1 MNRGGGGE
9 RRGAV
14 HTPEKWY
21 PGSRLQ
27 RRRSSHSYGFVLA
40 LVLASFLW
48 AASAPDGGWQRAV
61 LIVLLA
67 GTLAAAA
74 WTSGLGR
81 LALYLSAVL
90 LAVAVVL
97 SIVATQTG
105 RPVTGSL
112 YLLGAALVVTAVG
125 IIGLGVFDQRSV
137 NLQAVLGAVSAYM
150 LLGLL
155 FTCIYG
161 AMAGLGAGD
170 LFVQGTDGTLSVRL
184 YFSYVTLATV
194 GYGDYTLGSDL
205 GHTVSVLEAL
215 VGQLY
220 LVTVVA
226 TLVSRMP
233 GRGTAS

>member
-1 MNRGGGGE
+1 MNTRE
-9 RRGAV
+9 A
-14 HTPEKWY
+14 WY
-21 PGSRLQ
+21 PGARVERLHA
-27 RRRSSHSYGFVLA
+27 SHSYGYVLL
-40 LVLASFLW
+40 LVLTSFLW
-48 AASAPDGGWQRAV
+48 AAAAPEGSWERTV
-61 LIVLLA
+61 LVVLLA

-81 LALYLSAVL
+81 LALYMSGGL
-90 LAVAVVL
+90 LAVAVL
-97 SIVATQTG
+97 LGIVATQTG

-112 YLLGAALVVTAVG
+112 YVVGAALVVTAVG

-161 AMAGLGAGD
+161 AMAGLGSGD
-170 LFVQGTDGTLSVRL
+170 LFVQGTDGTLSLRL
-184 YFSYVTLATV
+184 YFSYITLTTV
-194 GYGDYTLGSDL
+194 GYGDYTLSSNL
-205 GHTVSVLEAL
+205 GHTFSVLEAL

-233 GRGTAS
+233 ARNAT

>member
-1 MNRGGGGE
+1 M
-9 RRGAV
+9 
-14 HTPEKWY
+14 
-21 PGSRLQ
+21 
-27 RRRSSHSYGFVLA
+27 LA

-48 AASAPDGGWQRAV
+48 AATVPEGGWERTV
-61 LIVLLA
+61 LVVLLA

-81 LALYLSAVL
+81 LALYMSGVL

-97 SIVATQTG
+97 GIIATQTG

-112 YLLGAALVVTAVG
+112 YLLGSALVVTAVG
-125 IIGLGVFDQRSV
+125 IIGLGVFDQRAV

-155 FTCIYG
+155 FTCVYG
-161 AMAGLGAGD
+161 AMAGLGSGD
-170 LFVQGTDGTLSVRL
+170 LFVQGTDGTLSLRL
-184 YFSYVTLATV
+184 YYSYITLTTV
-194 GYGDYTLGSDL
+194 GYGDYTLSTNF
-205 GHTVSVLEAL
+205 GHTVAVLEAL
-215 VGQLY
+215 TGQLY

-233 GRGTAS
+233 ARSAA

>member
-1 MNRGGGGE
+1 MNRGGDGE

-14 HTPEKWY
+14 TTHERWY

-48 AASAPDGGWQRAV
+48 AAGAPDGGWQRAV

-81 LALYLSAVL
+81 LALYLSAAL

-112 YLLGAALVVTAVG
+112 YILGAALVVTSVG
-125 IIGLGVFDQRSV
+125 IIGLGVFDQRAV
-137 NLQAVLGAVSAYM
+137 NLQAVLGAISAYV

-161 AMAGLGAGD
+161 SMAALGSGP
-170 LFVQGTDGTLSVRL
+170 LFAQGTDATLSVRL

-194 GYGDYTLGSDL
+194 GYGDYTLSSDL
-205 GHTVSVLEAL
+205 GHTIAVL
-215 VGQLY
+215 
-220 LVTVVA
+220 
-226 TLVSRMP
+226 
-233 GRGTAS
+233 

>member
-1 MNRGGGGE
+1 M
-9 RRGAV
+9 
-14 HTPEKWY
+14 
-21 PGSRLQ
+21 
-27 RRRSSHSYGFVLA
+27 LA

-48 AASAPDGGWQRAV
+48 ASAVPEGGWERTV

-81 LALYLSAVL
+81 LALYMAGVL
-90 LAVAVVL
+90 LAVTVVL
-97 SIVATQTG
+97 GIIATQTG

-112 YLLGAALVVTAVG
+112 YLLGSALVVTAVG
-125 IIGLGVFDQRSV
+125 IIGLGVFDQRAV

-155 FTCIYG
+155 FTCVYG
-161 AMAGLGAGD
+161 AMAALGAGD

-184 YFSYVTLATV
+184 YFSYITLTTV
-194 GYGDYTLGSDL
+194 GYGDYTLSSDL
-205 GHTVSVLEAL
+205 GHTIAVLEAL

-233 GRGTAS
+233 ARNA